1 MFRPPIRPD
10 ASEAVAL
17 PFDTI
22 LDLLPADDAPAIIGT
37 EGRRPLT
44 FSRLISQSRG
54 LNLSKFGIGPTDR
67 VAVAIPN
74 GPEAASALLAFT
86 YACAYAPL
94 NPRLTHAELAFE
106 LEDLPAKAVVV
117 QRGEREL
124 NNGRIIEVA
133 RAMRL
138 SILELVPST
147 AEAGAWELH
156 SLDASTPMPR
166 GAHLWHSHKPV
177 QAGGAA
183 ASILEPATCAGV
195 PVRSAARVAPVANAE
210 TEEGHDET
218 EAANVETESAN
229 DVTRA
234 ANDKSGAT
242 LHRPGDCSRTRRGAV
257 CLLLHTSGTSSKP
270 KLVPLTHQNL
280 GVGASCIAA
289 ALQLTRGETSLSI
302 MPLFHIHG
310 EWVAGK

>member
-1 MFRPPIRPD
+1 MSAQQGFRGHNYDATVRPPIRPN
-10 ASEAVAL
+10 ASEALAL
-17 PFDTI
+17 PFDSI
-22 LDLLPADDAPAIIGT
+22 LDLLPADDRPAIIGT
-37 EGRRPLT
+37 DGRRPLT
-44 FSRLISQSRG
+44 FSHLISQSRSLG
-54 LNLSKFGIGPTDR
+54 LSRFGIGPTDR

-86 YACAYAPL
+86 HACTYAPL

-117 QRGEREL
+117 QRGEREH

-138 SILELVPST
+138 PILELVPS
-147 AEAGAWELH
+147 AIHAGEWELH
-156 SLDASTPMPR
+156 SLDPTTQPLS
-166 GAHLWHSHKPV
+166 GAHAAHSHTPL

-183 ASILEPATCAGV
+183 SPPEPTAAASTPISP
-195 PVRSAARVAPVANAE
+195 AARVALAVD
-210 TEEGHDET
+210 DET
-218 EAANVETESAN
+218 EAMLNVHEGE
-229 DVTRA
+229 
-234 ANDKSGAT
+234 G
-242 LHRPGDCSRTRRGAV
+242 SRRRREAV

-280 GVGASCIAA
+280 AVGASCIAA
-289 ALQLTRGETSLSI
+289 ALQLTRNETSLSV

-310 EWVAGK
+310 EGKG